1 VFLSSSMKDD
11 KFREQRNSIIAFLER
26 MPLYS
31 LFAIENL
38 SSDQQIQKRYVA
50 EVKNTD
56 IVLLILQND
65 LREGVA
71 NEFYA
76 AKRNN
81 KRIFAFT
88 HSGRKSNELKS
99 FIRDE
104 VNSYITS
111 TQFKDNRDLIDK
123 IEATLLEDLVEKYV
137 RVYEQNISLQ
147 SELERISKKHEY

>member
-1 VFLSSSMKDD
+1 MKDD

-38 SSDQQIQKRYVA
+38 SSDVHIQQRYVT

-56 IVLLILQND
+56 LVLLILQTD

-76 AKRNN
+76 AKRNQ
-81 KRIFAFT
+81 KRIFTFI
-88 HSGRKSNELKS
+88 HEGKKSKQLKE
-99 FIRDE
+99 FIDQE
-104 VNSYITS
+104 VNNYLTS

-137 RVYEQNISLQ
+137 RLYEENLMLHGELKKISQ
-147 SELERISKKHEY
+147 RQEF